1 MRECC
6 RTVDK
11 YLVGQFKTQHHE
23 HQLVKLAD
31 LTPRVEIEAGMT
43 SLKRLPNIKRLGI
56 GQVKFFT
63 PGLSYQMRGECI

>member
-23 HQLVKLAD
+23 HQLVKLAGFNFD
-31 LTPRVEIEAGMT
+31 PLILFWEASTRSVEQ
-43 SLKRLPNIKRLGI
+43 S
-56 GQVKFFT
+56 
-63 PGLSYQMRGECI
+63 